1 MEKFFIQVTQ
11 MLTPIIISNRLAFP
25 NNQMWLRK
33 MKPLEALKC
42 DLKLQRASRF
52 MERIGYSQHQSG
64 CSQIGRIGKSS

>member
-1 MEKFFIQVTQ
+1 MEKNFIQVTQ

-42 DLKLQRASRF
+42 DLKL
-52 MERIGYSQHQSG
+52 
-64 CSQIGRIGKSS
+64 